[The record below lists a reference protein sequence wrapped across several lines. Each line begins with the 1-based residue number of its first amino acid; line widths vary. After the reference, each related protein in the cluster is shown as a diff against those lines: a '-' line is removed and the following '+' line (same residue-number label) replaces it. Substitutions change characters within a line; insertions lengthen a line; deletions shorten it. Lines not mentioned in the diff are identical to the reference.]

1 LRHPEDVQ
9 RNRLLLLAG
18 AALAAVIV
26 VVVLIVALGSGSGST
41 SATTVSSPP
50 TGSSLAGIPQHG
62 DTLGKPSA
70 TALVVY
76 EDPQCP
82 FCREW
87 NVGTLPSVLTQ
98 YVRTG
103 RIKLVYHGIEVIGPN
118 SVKGL
123 RAIYAAGQQN
133 RLWNMVDAL
142 YARQGDEN
150 SGWITD
156 AVIRSA
162 AKDAGADP
170 DAILKASSSAAVT
183 AQLQQSAREAN
194 QASVQGTPT
203 FVVQRPLAAPQ
214 QLQLSGLDFGA
225 FSSALDAVLS

>member
-1 LRHPEDVQ
+1 VE
-9 RNRLLLLAG
+9 RNRLLLLGG
-18 AALAAVIV
+18 AAAAAVVV
-26 VVVLIVALGSGSGST
+26 VVVLIVALGSGGGSSSGTTST
-41 SATTVSSPP
+41 SAAPRA
-50 TGSSLAGIPQHG
+50 GLAGIPQHG
-62 DTLGKPSA
+62 DTLGEPTAPA
-70 TALVVY
+70 TVVVY

>member
-1 LRHPEDVQ
+1 ME
-9 RNRLLLLAG
+9 RNRLLLLG
-18 AALAAVIV
+18 AAAAAAVVV
-26 VVVLIVALGSGSGST
+26 VVVLVVALGSGG
-41 SATTVSSPP
+41 
-50 TGSSLAGIPQHG
+50 GSSSGTTSTPAAPGAGLAGIPQHG
-62 DTLGKPSA
+62 DTLGKPTAPA
-70 TALVVY
+70 TVVVY

-142 YARQGDEN
+142 YARQGEEN

-170 DAILKASSSAAVT
+170 DAILNASSSAAVT
-183 AQLQQSAREAN
+183 AQLQRSAREAS
-194 QASVQGTPT
+194 QARVQGTPT
-203 FVVQRPLAAPQ
+203 FVVQRPLASPQ